1 MVPSWTPEPPLEEPA
16 VVAPEGQDQEA
27 PAEPAAS
34 PVSVA
39 PVAPAQVPAPIPI
52 APSGRFRGT
61 RLALGDFARTG
72 DRGDLRRG
80 IGHYVRTG
88 YGGSGTTT
96 RRFGGAATT
105 AGALGRA
112 LAGVAAGQ
120 RPTAENPLDPR
131 LLEGRTAS
139 EVMDAIVEAVRPV
152 DGTQDAEAERA
163 AIRDALSELLTRF
176 PDADLLNLD
185 PDQRAFAIEHFT
197 AIDVFRR
204 FDLDV
209 GRSILENAPN
219 AAAGLARL
227 KEVKDYVQQ
236 TVAASFRRLHAAGRT
251 LTGGRISQVVRS
263 ALRETFEVFEGY
275 TE

>member
-1 MVPSWTPEPPLEEPA
+1 MVPSWTPEPPLEEP
-16 VVAPEGQDQEA
+16 VIVPLEDQEA
-27 PAEPAAS
+27 PADPTSAAA
-34 PVSVA
+34 VSA
-39 PVAPAQVPAPIPI
+39 PVPTPIQI

-72 DRGDLRRG
+72 DRGDLRRSM
-80 IGHYVRTG
+80 GHYVRTG

-96 RRFGGAATT
+96 QRFGGAATT
-105 AGALGRA
+105 AGALGRT
-112 LAGVAAGQ
+112 LAGAASGQ
-120 RPTAENPLDPR
+120 APTAEHPLDPR
-131 LLEGRTAS
+131 LLQGRTAS

-163 AIRDALSELLTRF
+163 AIRDALSELLTMF

-185 PDQRAFAIEHFT
+185 PDQRAFAIERFT

-219 AAAGLARL
+219 AATGLARL
-227 KEVKDYVQQ
+227 KEAKDYVQQ
-236 TVAASFRRLHAAGRT
+236 TVAASFRKLRDAGRN
-251 LTGGRISQVVRS
+251 LNGGRISQVVRS